1 MRVVER
7 DLASPIDMTR
17 WFTYYAFDVMGNLAF
32 GKSFNM
38 ITEGEEAYF
47 LKTIRTDMTNIGY
60 LKHMPWIFP
69 IVMNIPLLNANN
81 KKFWAWIEQ
90 QFLERS
96 VVSARL
102 LDSHGGKLA
111 NRFIE

>member
-17 WFTYYAFDVMGNLAF
+17 WFSYYAFDVMGNLAF
-32 GKSFNM
+32 GKSFN
-38 ITEGEEAYF
+38 IIADGKEAYF

-69 IVMNIPLLNANN
+69 IAMNIPVLNANN
-81 KKFWAWIEQ
+81 LKFWKWIEN
-90 QFLERS
+90 QFLERGE
-96 VVSARL
+96 VSARYFV
-102 LDSHGGKLA
+102 GWAEKR
-111 NRFIE
+111 N